1 LHDGRGAVRAGLP
14 GTGEGRNIALKP
26 PGCRAFLA
34 CYWA

>member
-1 LHDGRGAVRAGLP
+1 LP

>member
-1 LHDGRGAVRAGLP
+1 LP

-26 PGCRAFLA
+26 PGCRAFLV